1 MTSNLKKDDSTY
13 HSMNSIV
20 LRTENSEAILHFDAQ
35 FINDVITISIS
46 NTAFAS
52 LLEDLHE
59 PTLRSINFNLQLE
72 VENPETGQR
81 TSANLPIPPQLL
93 DKSPAELREM
103 EGVIITRIN

>member
-1 MTSNLKKDDSTY
+1 
-13 HSMNSIV
+13 MNSIG
-20 LRTENSEAILHFDAQ
+20 LRTEHCEAILHFNAQ
-35 FINDVITISIS
+35 FVNDEIIISIS

-52 LLEDLHE
+52 LLEDIHE

-103 EGVIITRIN
+103 EGIIITRIN

>member
-1 MTSNLKKDDSTY
+1 
-13 HSMNSIV
+13 MNSIV

-46 NTAFAS
+46 NTSFAS
-52 LLEDLHE
+52 LLEDLHQ

-72 VENPETGQR
+72 LENPETGQR
-81 TSANLPIPPQLL
+81 TSSNLPIPPQLL

-103 EGVIITRIN
+103 EGVIITRINQ